1 MKKKKNIYTCTK
13 YFISI
18 LPSQNISFPFH
29 TKVTEIPVAV
39 QHSHNPIIVSCNF
52 RMLSITNSSLYI
64 LYEYSRTQRNSGKT
78 VSYVPRL
85 VKTNVW
91 KYMKR

>member
-39 QHSHNPIIVSCNF
+39 QHSHRCCRLRTQVNDF
-52 RMLSITNSSLYI
+52 
-64 LYEYSRTQRNSGKT
+64 EYSRTQRNSGKT

>member
-52 RMLSITNSSLYI
+52 RMLSITNSSQFLNIPVHREI
-64 LYEYSRTQRNSGKT
+64 LEKRFLMF
-78 VSYVPRL
+78 L
-85 VKTNVW
+85 V
-91 KYMKR
+91 

>member
-29 TKVTEIPVAV
+29 QKVIENPIAV
-39 QHSHNPIIVSCNF
+39 QHSYNLRCCRLRTQVNDF
-52 RMLSITNSSLYI
+52 
-64 LYEYSRTQRNSGKT
+64 EYSRTQRNSGKT

>member
-39 QHSHNPIIVSCNF
+39 QHSHNPIIVRCCRLRTQVNDF
-52 RMLSITNSSLYI
+52 
-64 LYEYSRTQRNSGKT
+64 EYSRTQRNSGKT